1 METSRIDKEHCK
13 GKVTSVLKEDVKREL
28 LLFWGMHPNAKFSK
42 SIIIYILDCNK
53 RELETVLQAMVEAGL
68 VETHIQNGVALYSL
82 TTNEE
87 RRRPILEF
95 ARRNYDW

>member
-1 METSRIDKEHCK
+1 MQIRDNQVE
-13 GKVTSVLKEDVKREL
+13 REL
-28 LLFWGMHPNAKFSK
+28 YLFWGMHPSAKFSK
-42 SIIIYILDCNK
+42 PIISYVLDCNK
-53 RELETVLQAMVEAGL
+53 RELEIVLQAMVEAGL
-68 VETHIQNGVALYSL
+68 VETHIQNGVTLYSL